1 MKQIFEDDNLEQIGN
16 DSFLL
21 INYDEDTLQIISHCD
36 TIINEKHV
44 VIDTFKKNDTLII
57 EKTLYQDELRIIE
70 KLIDRP
76 DFGKSAVSLLI
87 VAFVLYSL
95 IKKWNCKKKD

>member
-1 MKQIFEDDNLEQIGN
+1 MYEN
-16 DSFLL
+16 DTFPLV
-21 INYDEDTLQIISHCD
+21 NYDENTIEIISHCD
-36 TIINEKHV
+36 TVINEKHV

-57 EKTLYQDELRIIE
+57 EKTLYADELRIIE

-76 DFGKSAVSLLI
+76 DFGKSAVSVLI
-87 VAFVLYSL
+87 VAFVLYSV

>member
-1 MKQIFEDDNLEQIGN
+1 MKKNYEN
-16 DSFLL
+16 DTFPL
-21 INYDEDTLQIISHCD
+21 IDSNEEKIEIIAHCD
-36 TIINEKHV
+36 TIINKKHV

-76 DFGKSAVSLLI
+76 DFGKSAVSVLI

>member
-44 VIDTFKKNDTLII
+44 VIDTFEKNDTLII